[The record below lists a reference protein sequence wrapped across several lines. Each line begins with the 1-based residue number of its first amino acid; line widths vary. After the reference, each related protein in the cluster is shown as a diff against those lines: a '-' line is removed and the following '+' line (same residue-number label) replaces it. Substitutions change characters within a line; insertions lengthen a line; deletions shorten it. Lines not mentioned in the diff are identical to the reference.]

1 VILKGFYEMEF
12 LKRILNT
19 DDDKSTILIR
29 FIVGYI
35 FIMEGIQKFVYSD
48 SLGVGRF
55 IKIGIPYPE
64 IMAPFV
70 GICEIVFGTFILIGF
85 LTRLSAI
92 PQIVIILT
100 ALFSTKLHILL
111 DKGLLMFSHDS
122 RNDLLILFG
131 LLFLLMKGAGAFSID
146 RKIID

>member
-1 VILKGFYEMEF
+1 MEF

-111 DKGLLMFSHDS
+111 DKGLLTFSHDS

>member
-1 VILKGFYEMEF
+1 MKF
-12 LKRILNT
+12 LNSLMKT
-19 DDDKSTILIR
+19 DSDRATILIR

-35 FIMEGIQKFVYSD
+35 FITEGIQKFVYSD

-70 GICEIVFGTFILIGF
+70 GGCEIIFGSFIFVGF
-85 LTRLSAI
+85 LTRLATL
-92 PQIVIILT
+92 PQIIIMLT
-100 ALFSTKLHILL
+100 ALATTKLAVLSE
-111 DKGLLMFSHDS
+111 KGLLTFSHES

-131 LLFLLMKGAGAFSID
+131 LIFILIKGAGSLSVDYKLIKK
-146 RKIID
+146 RRISL

>member
-111 DKGLLMFSHDS
+111 DKGLLTFSHDS